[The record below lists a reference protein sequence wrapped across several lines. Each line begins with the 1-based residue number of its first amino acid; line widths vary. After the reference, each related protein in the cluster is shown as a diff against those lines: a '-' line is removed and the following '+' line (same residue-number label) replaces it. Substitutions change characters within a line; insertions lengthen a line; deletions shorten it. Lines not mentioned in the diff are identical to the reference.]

1 MRNSCPSA
9 ATSADGARALKPFAR
24 GGDFWSGLALAA
36 LGAYIVSEAWRWGY
50 MTEEGPGPGFFPLWY
65 GSLMVV
71 LSLAL
76 VVSAVLKRP
85 AGAKATAV
93 RWDDVRRALLCWAA
107 FVASIALMPLAG
119 FMISF
124 ALLTW
129 FIVAVMARRPQRV
142 ALPLAIGGALFFYAL
157 FELGLDLALPH
168 GLLF

>member
-1 MRNSCPSA
+1 M
-9 ATSADGARALKPFAR
+9 KPFAR
-24 GGDFWSGLALAA
+24 SGDFWSGIALAA
-36 LGAYIVSEAWRWGY
+36 LGAYNVSEAWRWGY

-71 LSLAL
+71 LSLVL
-76 VVSAVLKRP
+76 VAGAVLKRP
-85 AGAKATAV
+85 AGAAPAPV
-93 RWDDVRRALLCWAA
+93 RWNDLRRALLCWAA
-107 FVASIALMPLAG
+107 FAGSIALMPLAG

-129 FIVAVMARRPQRV
+129 FIVAVMARQPQRV
-142 ALPLAIGGALFFYAL
+142 ALPLAIGAALSFYAL

>member
-1 MRNSCPSA
+1 MKPY
-9 ATSADGARALKPFAR
+9 ARS
-24 GGDFWSGLALAA
+24 GDFWSGLALAA

-76 VVSAVLKRP
+76 VTGAVLKKA
-85 AGAKATAV
+85 AGAPPAPI
-93 RWDDVRRALLCWAA
+93 RWNDLGRALLCWVA
-107 FVASIALMPLAG
+107 FVASIALMPFLG
-119 FMISF
+119 FAISF

-129 FIVAVMARRPQRV
+129 FIVAVMARQPQRV

-157 FELGLDLALPH
+157 FELALDLQLPR
-168 GLLF
+168 GLIF